1 MGLRRLKVYYETRMR
16 ALIISDVHSN
26 LEALKRVIED
36 AEYRGGFDMVW
47 CLGDVV
53 GYGPDPGP
61 CIELLREHDLL
72 CVAGNHDYVAV
83 GKLGV
88 EAFNSYAAQAAL
100 WTRTQLGSDHV
111 RFLEGLAKVERFQD
125 FTLVHGSLR
134 EPIWEYLVSRYV
146 ALDTFSRMDTPY
158 CLVGHSHLPFIC
170 EEGGGSAAFGPL
182 VEGEAVGLGRGR
194 VILNPGSVGQP
205 RDGDPR
211 PSYLLYDSDEGSV
224 TRHRADYDVSITQER
239 MRRVGLPQYLI
250 GRLSH
255 GR

>member
-1 MGLRRLKVYYETRMR
+1 MR

-26 LEALKRVIED
+26 LEALKRVMED
-36 AEYRGGFDMVW
+36 AESRGGFDMVW
-47 CLGDVV
+47 CMGDVV
-53 GYGPDPGP
+53 GYGPDPGA
-61 CIELLREHDLL
+61 CIEILGEQDLV
-72 CVAGNHDYVAV
+72 CVAGNHDYAAA

-88 EAFNSYAAQAAL
+88 ETFNSYAAQAAL
-100 WTRTQLGSDHV
+100 WTRTQLGGDHIQ
-111 RFLEGLAKVERFQD
+111 FLEGLSKVERVQD

-134 EPIWEYLVSRYV
+134 DPIWEYLVSRYV

-170 EEGGGSAAFGPL
+170 EEGEGSATFSPL
-182 VEGEAVGLGRGR
+182 VEGEVVELGRDR
-194 VILNPGSVGQP
+194 VIMNPGSVGQP

-211 PSYLLYDSDEGSV
+211 PSYLLYDSDEDSV